1 MNSIVLN
8 LWLRSVYTIGLV
20 CRLSRQAWSLSSLN
34 IPATT
39 ISDMIALWPSF
50 LHPLYEEVTGMSSHN
65 KITKSITNLAAADRW
80 TGKAW
85 KSNCWIDTNIYQEGK
100 LSEQTFSD
108 ICGDIH
114 WALSSFDSLSISIN
128 TTENWLDETFLSRI
142 WLWLTT
148 QWPYNDKSGRMLRL
162 TACYSTKSITFLIE
176 IKFCW

>member
-1 MNSIVLN
+1 MN